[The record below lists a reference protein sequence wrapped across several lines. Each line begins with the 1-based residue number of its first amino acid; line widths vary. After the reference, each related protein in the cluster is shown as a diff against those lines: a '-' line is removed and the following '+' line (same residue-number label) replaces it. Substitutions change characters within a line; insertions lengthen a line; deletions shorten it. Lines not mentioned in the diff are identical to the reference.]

1 MSQKLRNRIGRIP
14 TYVIL
19 ISAAVVALFPIVL
32 IFFNSFKERKA
43 IFNSPLMPPLPE
55 TFSLIGYEKV
65 LRALQF

>member
-32 IFFNSFKERKA
+32 IFCNSFKGRNA
-43 IFNSPLMPPLPE
+43 IFNAPLMPPLPY
-55 TFSLIGYEKV
+55 TFSLI
-65 LRALQF
+65 